1 MNKKILIFLVLASL
15 SIFVTPTFGQE
26 YIKSTDMMKT
36 ICIDE
41 LYDMNN
47 VKIERYTI
55 DEFYNLMLKEKN
67 TEAIKYIENKYP
79 YIINGYTTL
88 C

>member
-1 MNKKILIFLVLASL
+1 
-15 SIFVTPTFGQE
+15 
-26 YIKSTDMMKT
+26 MMKT